1 MQQKIKE
8 LTEKLKYYSKKYYV
22 DDEPEIS
29 DYEYDMML
37 RELAALEKEY
47 PQFKL
52 PDSPTERVGGEA
64 IKEFSQVTH
73 AVKME
78 SLQDAFSEGEI
89 RAFDERV
96 KAKFPDAKYVVE
108 YKIDGLSVALEY
120 RNGIFVKGATRGDGN
135 IGEDITANLKT
146 IRDIPLAID
155 SAIPYL
161 LVRGEV
167 YMPKKSFAALNE
179 KRDEKGL
186 SLFANPRN
194 AAAGSL
200 RQLDSKIT
208 AKRNL
213 GIFIF
218 NIQAAE
224 GFDYGNSHKKGLDK
238 LKELGFTVSPETPIF
253 SDIED
258 VITEIYALGSRRSE
272 LPFDIDGAVIKVDD
286 ITERLA
292 LGSTTK
298 VPKWAIAF
306 KYPPE
311 QKETVLREI
320 KINVGRTGVLT
331 PLAIL
336 DPVVVAG
343 STVGKATLHNIDF
356 IRQKDVRIGDTV
368 VIQKAGDIIPEIVS
382 VKKEKRSE
390 NSEEFKMPETCPA
403 CGEKVFKDEDGPF
416 VRCIN
421 SRCPAQTV
429 RNIIHFVSKSAMDID
444 GLGEMQIARLAEL
457 GIITDASDLY
467 FLTAEKLSNLDRYG
481 EKSISNLLEAI
492 EKSKRNNLDRL
503 INALGIREVGEKAA
517 KILAAKFGNIERLS
531 AATAEELIETEDIGP
546 VTAEYITEY
555 FSEKK
560 NSELIEKLKQAGV
573 NTEYKEETVD
583 SEFEGLTFVLT
594 GTLEKYTRDEATAL
608 IEAKKGKVSG
618 SVSKKTSYVVAGEK
632 SGSKEEKARQLGVP
646 VISEADFE
654 KMLGNS

>member
-37 RELAALEKEY
+37 RELSALEKEY

-155 SAIPYL
+155 FAIPYL

-179 KRDEKGL
+179 KRDAEGL

-286 ITERLA
+286 ITERQA

-331 PLAIL
+331 PLAIF

-421 SRCPAQTV
+421 SSCPAQTV

>member
-8 LTEKLKYYSKKYYV
+8 LTEKLKYYSRKYYV

-29 DYEYDMML
+29 DYEYDMLL
-37 RELAALEKEY
+37 RELSALEKEY

-64 IKEFSQVTH
+64 IKEFSQVAH

-78 SLQDAFSEGEI
+78 SLQDAFSEDEI
-89 RAFDERV
+89 RAFDEKV
-96 KAKFPDAKYVVE
+96 KSKFPDAKYVVE
-108 YKIDGLSVALEY
+108 YKIDGLSVSLEY
-120 RNGIFVKGATRGDGN
+120 RNGIFVRGATRGDGN

-146 IRDIPLAID
+146 VRDIPLAID
-155 SAIPYL
+155 PSVPYL

-179 KRDEKGL
+179 KRDEEGL

-218 NIQAAE
+218 NIQASD
-224 GFDYGNSHKKGLDK
+224 GFDYNNSHKQGLEK
-238 LKELGFTVSPETPIF
+238 LRALGFTVSPETPIF

-258 VITEIYALGSRRSE
+258 VIAEIYALGKRRAE

-286 ITERLA
+286 ITERQA

-331 PLAIL
+331 PLAVF

-343 STVGKATLHNIDF
+343 STVSKATLHNIDF
-356 IRQKDVRIGDTV
+356 IRQKDVRVGDTV

-382 VKKEKRSE
+382 VKKEKRPE
-390 NSEEFKMPETCPA
+390 NSEEFKMPDVCPA
-403 CGEKVFKDEDGPF
+403 CGERVFKDEDGPF

-421 SRCPAQTV
+421 GSCPAQTV

-492 EKSKRNNLDRL
+492 ERSKDNNLDRL

-517 KILAAKFGNIERLS
+517 KILAARFGNIENLEK
-531 AATAEELIETEDIGP
+531 ATVEELVGAEDIGP

-560 NSELIEKLKQAGV
+560 NSELMEKLKKAGV
-573 NTEYKEETVD
+573 NTVYREETVD

-594 GTLEKYTRDEATAL
+594 GTLENYSRDEATAL

-618 SVSKKTSYVVAGEK
+618 SVSKKTSFVIAGEK
-632 SGSKEEKARQLGVP
+632 SGSKEEKARQLGIP